1 MDVDNH
7 ALAVDV
13 AEFQLRSFGSPE
25 TGGIQQQQDRSISNV
40 GSGRDQL
47 LDLFWAEHNGKLL
60 RHSGQLHVVQLGVV
74 PSEDLLEK
82 EMESGHA
89 VLDGSGC
96 QLLIPQH
103 VQLELANF
111 FDAQLVRRFMEVHG
125 EVAYGADVVANGTG
139 SKIAPLEFIQHALT

>member
-25 TGGIQQQQDRSISNV
+25 TGGIQQQQDRSIANV
-40 GSGRDQL
+40 GCGRDQL
-47 LDLFWAEHNGKLL
+47 LDLFRAEHNGKLL
-60 RHSGQLHVVQLGVV
+60 RHSGQLHVVQLGIV
-74 PSEDLLEK
+74 PSENLLEK

-111 FDAQLVRRFMEVHG
+111 FDTQLVRWSAEMRG
-125 EVAYGADVVANGTG
+125 KITDGSDVVANGAG
-139 SKIAPLEFIQHALT
+139 SKITPLEFLQHALT